1 MYILLQMENVITQ
14 NEEGI
19 DLFEFGSLDLQDCD
33 NTESRKRETCEGN
46 ASNTHG
52 VHMKGVKRGP

>member
-1 MYILLQMENVITQ
+1 MENVLTQ

-52 VHMKGVKRGP
+52 EHMKGVKRGP